1 MKGYMTPEVVVREL
15 YQEDVITKSS
25 NVLVDFDDIGD
36 WNDDWFD
43 YLGGEA

>member
-25 NVLVDFDDIGD
+25 NALVDFD
-36 WNDDWFD
+36 
-43 YLGGEA
+43 EALNY

>member
-1 MKGYMTPEVVVREL
+1 MKGYMKPKIIVREL
-15 YQEDVITKSS
+15 HQEEVITKSF
-25 NVLVDFDDIGD
+25 NAYDDIGK